1 MGGPRAEFGQFLI
14 LSGHFFGRLFR
25 NETVDFEDQMKER
38 LIVALTLLAV
48 IFAWSSWLLLFKYHF
63 VPDVNRSWQ
72 EKNYI
77 FTLMMLVFAVVTLL
91 EWDVLFPDRQDFLN
105 LTPLPVRLRTVF
117 AAKLA
122 SFVLFVG
129 MFSVAMMSVSSIL
142 FSIYLTEWRANS
154 LVLAVRYVLSH
165 LLAGFAANFTVF
177 FGFVFLQFFL
187 MAALPLEIYRRVSL
201 FVRFALIAVLV
212 FLLLGFIAE
221 PSILGR
227 SFHTLEPL
235 KESGDP
241 FLLKFPP
248 LWFVGL
254 YEVLLGTRDP
264 VFAAQARTACL
275 ALVLSLVAFAATS
288 ALSYHRHI
296 RKTLE
301 IRKARPALFRLRE
314 RWRRLLSLTVLRAP
328 EERAVYN
335 FFSDTLKSSAKHR
348 MSLAYYLAVGAAVI
362 LLFIVAYREAFQT
375 LTPSNGFLLAQP
387 LLLVF
392 TLVAGIRVLVN
403 QPVASEANWVFRLTE
418 TPRRGKY
425 LSGLKKAIVIKLI
438 LPLFGGVFALHFWL
452 WGART
457 AFLHA
462 AFGMV
467 ISVLAVEAAFYHFR
481 KVPFACTYVPGKFKL
496 HLTVIPSLLGLI
508 VIMTALVGVEMKIL
522 AHPGK
527 GGLFLAAAA
536 AAVLAFREGNRRFY
550 RKMPLVY
557 EDQPEAAMI
566 ALPDGG

>member
-1 MGGPRAEFGQFLI
+1 
-14 LSGHFFGRLFR
+14 
-25 NETVDFEDQMKER
+25 
-38 LIVALTLLAV
+38 
-48 IFAWSSWLLLFKYHF
+48 
-63 VPDVNRSWQ
+63 
-72 EKNYI
+72 
-77 FTLMMLVFAVVTLL
+77 
-91 EWDVLFPDRQDFLN
+91 
-105 LTPLPVRLRTVF
+105 
-117 AAKLA
+117 
-122 SFVLFVG
+122 
-129 MFSVAMMSVSSIL
+129 
-142 FSIYLTEWRANS
+142 
-154 LVLAVRYVLSH
+154 
-165 LLAGFAANFTVF
+165 
-177 FGFVFLQFFL
+177 
-187 MAALPLEIYRRVSL
+187 MATLPLELYRRVSL
-201 FVRFALIAVLV
+201 IVRFAFIAVLV

-264 VFAAQARTACL
+264 LFAAQARTACL

-301 IRKARPALFRLRE
+301 IRKAKPAFFRLRE

-328 EERAVYN
+328 EERAVYS

-362 LLFIVAYREAFQT
+362 LLFIVAYREAFRM
-375 LTPSNGFLLAQP
+375 LTPANGYLLAQP

-392 TLVAGIRVLVN
+392 TVVAGIRVLVN
-403 QPVASEANWVFRLTE
+403 QPAAPEANWIFRLTE
-418 TPRRGKY
+418 TPRTGKY
-425 LSGLKKAIVIKLI
+425 LSGLKKAVIIKLI

-452 WGART
+452 WDARA

-462 AFGMV
+462 AFGLV

-496 HLTVIPSLLGLI
+496 YLTAMPSFLGLL
-508 VIMTALVGVEMKIL
+508 VILTTLVGIEKTIL

-536 AAVLAFREGNRRFY
+536 AALFALREGNRRFY

>member
-48 IFAWSSWLLLFKYHF
+48 IFSWSSWLLLFKYHF

-105 LTPLPVRLRTVF
+105 LMPLPVRLRTVF

-177 FGFVFLQFFL
+177 FGVVFLQFFL

-362 LLFIVAYREAFQT
+362 LLFIVAYREAFRT

-403 QPVASEANWVFRLTE
+403 QPVAPEANWVFRLTE

-452 WGART
+452 WDART
-457 AFLHA
+457 AFLHS

-467 ISVLAVEAAFYHFR
+467 ISVLAVEAAFYNFR

-508 VIMTALVGVEMKIL
+508 VIMTALVGIEMKIL

-527 GGLFLAAAA
+527 GGFFLAAAA
-536 AAVLAFREGNRRFY
+536 AAALALREGNRRFY

>member
-1 MGGPRAEFGQFLI
+1 MNGPRAEFGQFII

-48 IFAWSSWLLLFKYHF
+48 IFSWTSWLLLFKYHF

-129 MFSVAMMSVSSIL
+129 MFSIAMMSVSSIL
-142 FSIYLTEWRANS
+142 FSMYLTEWRANS
-154 LVLAVRYVLSH
+154 LVLAVRYVVSH
-165 LLAGFAANFTVF
+165 ILAGFAANFTVF

-187 MAALPLEIYRRVSL
+187 MAALPLELYRRISL

-212 FLLLGFIAE
+212 FLLLGFMAE

-227 SFHTLEPL
+227 SFHALEPL

-254 YEVLLGTRDP
+254 YEVLLGTRDAL
-264 VFAAQARTACL
+264 FAAQARTAGL

-301 IRKARPALFRLRE
+301 IRKARPAFFALRE
-314 RWRRLLSLTVLRAP
+314 RWRRLLSLTVLRTP
-328 EERAVYN
+328 EERAVYG

-362 LLFIVAYREAFQT
+362 LLFIVAYREAFRM
-375 LTPSNGFLLAQP
+375 LTPANGYLLVQP

-392 TLVAGIRVLVN
+392 SLVAGIRVLVN
-403 QPVASEANWVFRLTE
+403 QPVAPEANWVFRLTE
-418 TPRRGKY
+418 TPRTGKY
-425 LSGLKKAIVIKLI
+425 LSGLKKAVIIKLI
-438 LPLFGGVFALHFWL
+438 LPLFGGVFAVHVWL
-452 WGART
+452 WDAR
-457 AFLHA
+457 AALLHA
-462 AFGMV
+462 AFGLV

-481 KVPFACTYVPGKFKL
+481 KIPFACTYVPGKFKL
-496 HLTVIPSLLGLI
+496 HLTVMPFSLGLL
-508 VIMTALVGVEMKIL
+508 VIMTALVGIEKTIL
-522 AHPGK
+522 ADPGK

-536 AAVLAFREGNRRFY
+536 AAVFALREGNRRFY

-557 EDQPEAAMI
+557 EEQPEAAMI